1 MIGNLSLSANT
12 VPDLSCWHGSES

>member
-1 MIGNLSLSANT
+1 MIGNLSLSVNT